1 MVVFPLRSYIVPEW
15 NAISRTSD
23 YQNYELGSVT
33 KLLEELGWKSLKNR
47 RKVDRLCLLKKGL
60 DKNVTLPLDDLSKP
74 VKRTRHMH
82 NSYYITIYA
91 RTNIFKFSFV
101 PRTVK
106 DWNSL
111 PRSVVEIVEDA
122 IFRNY
127 LLSMIL

>member
-1 MVVFPLRSYIVPEW
+1 
-15 NAISRTSD
+15 
-23 YQNYELGSVT
+23 
-33 KLLEELGWKSLKNR
+33 
-47 RKVDRLCLLKKGL
+47 
-60 DKNVTLPLDDLSKP
+60 
-74 VKRTRHMH
+74 MH

-91 RTNIFKFSFV
+91 RTNIFKLSFV

-122 IFRNY
+122 LFRNY